1 MMTLF
6 TLIRKELL
14 EQWRTKKILI
24 LSIVFLFVAIASPI
38 LAKITPELLKTLSV
52 PGMTITLPKAT
63 YLDSLDQF
71 IKNVSQIALLVLVF
85 VVAGAISDEKNRKTL
100 EILLTKPVSRT
111 LFVLSKFKAYFISI
125 SAIFVASSLLFY
137 LYTVSTFASFSLWNF
152 TLMTG
157 NVLLYILMIVAVTI
171 LASTIV
177 SNSIAAGGIGFIS
190 YILFGTIFS
199 LFEPLQKY
207 SPNKIFSV
215 YKDIIVKGW
224 NGDLVLPIVVIVSVI
239 IMSVLISVF
248 VFSKQEIER

>member
-1 MMTLF
+1 MITLF
-6 TLIRKELL
+6 TLIRKDLL

-24 LSIVFLFVAIASPI
+24 LSIVFLFVAVASPI
-38 LAKITPELLKTLSV
+38 IAKITPELLKTLSV

-63 YLDSLDQF
+63 YVDSLDQF

-111 LFVLSKFKAYFISI
+111 LFILSKFKAYFISI
-125 SAIFVASSLLFY
+125 TAIFAVSSLLFY
-137 LYTVSTFASFSLWNF
+137 LYTVSTFVSFNFWNF
-152 TLMTG
+152 ALMAG
-157 NVLLYILMIVAVTI
+157 NVLLYILMIAAVTI
-171 LASTIV
+171 LASTVV

-207 SPNKIFSV
+207 SPNKIFSS
-215 YKDIIVKGW
+215 YKDIVIKGW
-224 NGDLVLPIVVIVSVI
+224 NGDLLLPIVVIVSVI
-239 IMSVLISVF
+239 FMSVLVSIF
-248 VFSKQEIER
+248 VFQRQEIER